1 MTQLESGKSVCVRSP
16 VPVALLGFGVWGRN
30 LARNLHEV
38 GALRL
43 ICDPSP
49 KRLEEARV
57 HYTDVER
64 AGEAEAALERDD
76 IQGVVIA
83 APAVTHYELALRA
96 LQAGKDVFVEK
107 PLALR
112 VEEGRRL
119 VAEARDRARVLMV
132 GHVLEY
138 HPAVQKLR
146 ELIAQGELG
155 RLRYLY
161 SNRLNW
167 GRIRTEENILWS
179 FAPHDVAVMLRL
191 LGTMPEEVT
200 CHGEAYLNHDVAD
213 VTLTVLKFPRDVQA
227 QIFVSWLHPFKEQ
240 RFVVVGERQIAVFD
254 DTQPWERKLVL
265 YPHRVDW
272 VNGQTPVA
280 RKAEGVP
287 VPVDAREPLRAEC
300 EHFLTCVQKRQRP
313 LTDGESAL
321 QVLQVLAAAQRSLDR
336 RGLPASPQE
345 RSDEEVFVH
354 PTAVVDSGAEVGP
367 GTKIWHFSHVM
378 SGARIGRDCVLGQN
392 VFVGRNVIIGDR
404 CKIQNN
410 VSVYQGVTLEEGVFC
425 GPSMVFTNV
434 INPRSEIERKDE
446 FRPTL
451 VKRSATLGANSTII
465 CGVTIG
471 RYAFVGAGAVVTK
484 DVPDYA
490 LVVGVPARVAGWV
503 CECGERLAF
512 ESEWAQCGRCGK
524 RYRRFPDGV
533 QRVDAGRE
541 VQP

>member
-1 MTQLESGKSVCVRSP
+1 MGMEKVG
-16 VPVALLGFGVWGRN
+16 VALLGFGIWGRN
-30 LARNLHEV
+30 LARNLHEL

-49 KRLEEARV
+49 ERLEEAGV
-57 HYTDVER
+57 HYPDVDR
-64 AGEAEAALERDD
+64 SGDPEAALERDD
-76 IQGVVIA
+76 IQGVAIA

-107 PLALR
+107 PLALSVKEGQR
-112 VEEGRRL
+112 LVEEAERRQ
-119 VAEARDRARVLMV
+119 RVLMV

-138 HPAVQKLR
+138 HPAVQTLR
-146 ELIAQGELG
+146 ELIARGELG

-179 FAPHDVAVMLRL
+179 FAPHDIALMLRL
-191 LGTMPEEVT
+191 LGTMPEEVA

-213 VTLTVLKFPRDVQA
+213 VTLTVLKFPRGIQA
-227 QIFVSWLHPFKEQ
+227 HIFVSWLHPFKEQ

-265 YPHRVDW
+265 YPHRVEW
-272 VNGQTPVA
+272 EGGQIPIA
-280 RKAEGVP
+280 RKAEGIP
-287 VPVDAREPLRAEC
+287 VSLEPKEPLRAEM
-300 EHFLTCVQKRQRP
+300 EHFLHCISTRQRP

-321 QVLQVLAAAQRSLDR
+321 RVLEVLMAAQQSLDDGGR
-336 RGLPASPQE
+336 AIVIAPGAKE
-345 RSDEEVFVH
+345 GIYVH
-354 PTAVVDSGAEVGP
+354 PTAVVDEGAEIGE

-378 SGARIGRDCVLGQN
+378 PGAKIGRDCVLGQN
-392 VFVGRNVIIGDR
+392 VFVGRNVVIGDR

-410 VSVYQGVTLEEGVFC
+410 VSVYEGVTLEEGVFC

-451 VKRSATLGANSTII
+451 VKRGATLGANSTIL

-490 LVVGVPARVAGWV
+490 LVVGVPARIVGWM
-503 CECGERLAF
+503 CECGVKLKFVDGRAVCLA
-512 ESEWAQCGRCGK
+512 CGK
-524 RYRRFPDGV
+524 RYRKEGD
-533 QRVDAGRE
+533 RVVPE
-541 VQP
+541 VSS